1 MAYIYLYKLLFYI
14 GNRVSG
20 HSVYLIRT
28 FRRISYMQL
37 LSINDQE
44 LTLNNLIPKY
54 NVKVNTYLSVV
65 GTFV

>member
-1 MAYIYLYKLLFYI
+1 M
-14 GNRVSG
+14 
-20 HSVYLIRT
+20 
-28 FRRISYMQL
+28 YMQL